1 MPSSDQPRVMIG
13 IPAYNE
19 QEHIAAVVRSAARF
33 GRVVVVDDGSQDLT
47 AYRAQKAGATVIR
60 FTRNHGKGAAAAT
73 LFEEVRA
80 SRVDYLV
87 LIDGDGEHDP
97 SEIPSVLSPCLN
109 GKADLVVG
117 SRYLSIR
124 NEIPKRQ
131 NVRQRLFN
139 MLTMMASG
147 VRCSDSQS
155 GFRAF
160 NRRAIASIHFDETAF
175 SVESEQQFEVR
186 RNDLRL
192 AEVAITCTYDTETAP
207 SAWHHYAMIF
217 YRLGA
222 MTYRRR
228 ILGVGELKPIEAVT
242 PERLPNHSPV
252 AGAKVEHR

>member
-19 QEHIAAVVRSAARF
+19 QHHIADVVRSAARF
-33 GRVVVVDDGSQDLT
+33 GTVVVVDDGSQDLT

-73 LFEEVRA
+73 LFEEARA
-80 SRVDYLV
+80 SRVDFLV
-87 LIDGDGEHDP
+87 LIDGDGEHDA
-97 SEIPSVLSPCLN
+97 SEIPSVLAPCLN
-109 GKADLVVG
+109 GKADIVVG

-124 NEIPKRQ
+124 NDIPKRQ
-131 NVRQRLFN
+131 NVRQRMFN
-139 MLTMMASG
+139 ALTAMASG

-186 RNDLRL
+186 RNGLRL
-192 AEVAITCTYDTETAP
+192 TEVAITCTYDTAAAP
-207 SAWHHYAMIF
+207 SAWHHYAVIL

-222 MTYRRR
+222 MTWRRR
-228 ILGVGELKPIEAVT
+228 VLGVGEIKPIEVVA
-242 PERLPNHSPV
+242 PERVTSPV

>member
-19 QEHIAAVVRSAARF
+19 QEHIAAVVRNASRF
-33 GRVVVVDDGSQDLT
+33 GKVVVVDDGSQDLT

-73 LFEEVRA
+73 LFEEARA
-80 SRVDYLV
+80 SRVDFLV

-97 SEIPSVLSPCLN
+97 TEIPSVLAPCMN
-109 GKADLVVG
+109 GKADIVVG

-124 NEIPKRQ
+124 NDIPRHQ
-131 NVRQRLFN
+131 NVRQRMFN
-139 MLTMMASG
+139 ALTSFASG

-175 SVESEQQFEVR
+175 SVESEQQFEVK
-186 RNDLRL
+186 RNGLRI
-192 AEVAITCTYDTETAP
+192 AEVPITCTYDTDA
-207 SAWHHYAMIF
+207 SASPWHHYAVIL

-228 ILGVGELKPIEAVT
+228 VLGVGQIKPIEVVT
-242 PERLPNHSPV
+242 PERVTSPV

>member
-19 QEHIAAVVRSAARF
+19 QEHIAAVVRNASRF
-33 GRVVVVDDGSQDLT
+33 GKVVVVDDGSQDLT

-73 LFEEVRA
+73 LFEEARA
-80 SRVDYLV
+80 SRVDFLV
-87 LIDGDGEHDP
+87 LIDGDGEHNP
-97 SEIPSVLSPCLN
+97 AEIPAVLAPCLQ
-109 GKADLVVG
+109 GKADIAVG

-124 NEIPKRQ
+124 NDIPRHQ
-131 NVRQRLFN
+131 NVRQRMFN
-139 MLTMMASG
+139 ALTSVASG

-175 SVESEQQFEVR
+175 SVESEQQFEVK
-186 RNDLRL
+186 RNGLRL
-192 AEVAITCTYDTETAP
+192 AEVPITCTYDTDASTSP
-207 SAWHHYAMIF
+207 WHHYAVIL

-228 ILGVGELKPIEAVT
+228 VLGVGQIKPIEVAV
-242 PERLPNHSPV
+242 PERVASPV

>member
-19 QEHIAAVVRSAARF
+19 QDHIAAVVRNATRF

-47 AYRAQKAGATVIR
+47 AYRAQKAGASVIR

-73 LFEEVRA
+73 LFEEARA
-80 SRVDYLV
+80 SRVDFLV
-87 LIDGDGEHDP
+87 LIDGDGEHNP
-97 SEIPSVLSPCLN
+97 AEIPTVLAPCLN
-109 GKADLVVG
+109 GKADITVG

-124 NEIPKRQ
+124 NDIPPRQ
-131 NVRQRLFN
+131 NIRQRMFN
-139 MLTMMASG
+139 TLTSIASG

-160 NRRAIASIHFDETAF
+160 NRRAIATIHFDETAF
-175 SVESEQQFEVR
+175 SLESEQQFEVK
-186 RNDLRL
+186 RNNLRL
-192 AEVAITCTYDTETAP
+192 AEVPITCTYDTDDAP
-207 SAWHHYAMIF
+207 SAWHHHAVIL

-228 ILGVGELKPIEAVT
+228 VLGVGEIRPIEVAE
-242 PERLPNHSPV
+242 PERVGSPV
-252 AGAKVEHR
+252 GGAKVEHR